1 MQHKI
6 SIATNLY
13 ISRENWRNATSPKF
27 IQFYILEYIINILP
41 ISYKQIRLF
50 ILEIEDSLVNFQE
63 LELLLYEYYNFI
75 NKIY

>member
-50 ILEIEDSLVNFQE
+50 ILEIEDSLVKFQE
-63 LELLLYEYYNFI
+63 LELLL
-75 NKIY
+75 